1 MPYYHLTKKG
11 LLVALSISEIG
22 DRESMMNEFFA
33 GEYYDT
39 EEVPIQEMIA
49 KLHKTAPRFTF
60 SLFEKYTKAYCD
72 GKMQDLLPF
81 NISNLKKTSDNSSHI
96 QMELLEGF
104 VKMSNSERNDTVDF
118 LKKIE

>member
-1 MPYYHLTKKG
+1 
-11 LLVALSISEIG
+11 VALSISETT
-22 DRESMMNEFFA
+22 DRESMMNDFFA

-39 EEVPIQEMIA
+39 EEIPIHEMLIKLQKIA
-49 KLHKTAPRFTF
+49 PKFTF

-72 GKMQDLLPF
+72 GKISNLLPF
-81 NISNLKKTSDNSSHI
+81 NISNLKKASDNSSQI

-104 VKMSNSERNDTVDF
+104 TKMSSSERQDALGF